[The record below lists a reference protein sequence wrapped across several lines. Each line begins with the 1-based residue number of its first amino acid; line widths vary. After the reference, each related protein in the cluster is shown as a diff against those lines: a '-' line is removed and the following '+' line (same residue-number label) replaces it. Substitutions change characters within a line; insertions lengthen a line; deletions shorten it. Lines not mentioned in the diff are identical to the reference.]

1 MSKLFKSI
9 AFVAITGMALVGCQ
23 KEELNIAD
31 NPADG
36 GNSQKANTVAV
47 VSERASVTSNFTVD
61 GVVGNYKGEINQVKM
76 NGENKAS
83 VSDRTVKITKNSNNK
98 FNLRVDGFKVGR
110 MPAKLTINVK
120 GITLNSDG
128 TFSGSFSNGVNLLFT
143 DYPANI
149 RGKFFKKDN
158 ATKVEFT
165 LESSGTYLLFVNF
178 DASVHFD
185 TY

>member
-1 MSKLFKSI
+1 MSNLFKSI
-9 AFVAITGMALVGCQ
+9 AFVAIIGMALVGCQ

-31 NPADG
+31 NSADG

-76 NGENKAS
+76 NGNKKPS
-83 VSDRTVKITKNSNNK
+83 VPNRIVKITPNSSNK
-98 FNLRVDGFKVGR
+98 FNLSVDGFSIGK
-110 MPAKLTINVK
+110 MPADLTINIK
-120 GITLNSDG
+120 GLTLNSDG
-128 TFSGSFSNGVNLLFT
+128 TFSGRFPDGVNLLFT

>member
-1 MSKLFKSI
+1 MSNLFKSI
-9 AFVAITGMALVGCQ
+9 AFVAILGMALVGCQ
-23 KEELNIAD
+23 KEEANIAD
-31 NPADG
+31 HPANE
-36 GNSQKANTVAV
+36 GNSQNANETTV
-47 VSERASVTSNFTVD
+47 VSEHPSVNSNFIVD
-61 GVVGNYKGEINQVKM
+61 SVVGNYKGEINQVKM
-76 NGENKAS
+76 NGENKDS
-83 VSDRTVKITKNSNNK
+83 VSDRTVNITKNGNNK
-98 FNLRVDGFKVGR
+98 FNLSVDAFKVGR

-120 GITLNSDG
+120 DITLNSDG
-128 TFSGSFSNGVNLLFT
+128 TFSGSFSNGVNLLLT

>member
-1 MSKLFKSI
+1 MSNLFKSI
-9 AFVAITGMALVGCQ
+9 AFVVIIGMALVGCQ

-31 NPADG
+31 NSADG

-83 VSDRTVKITKNSNNK
+83 VSDR
-98 FNLRVDGFKVGR
+98 
-110 MPAKLTINVK
+110 MPAKLTINVR

>member
-1 MSKLFKSI
+1 
-9 AFVAITGMALVGCQ
+9 
-23 KEELNIAD
+23 
-31 NPADG
+31 
-36 GNSQKANTVAV
+36 
-47 VSERASVTSNFTVD
+47 
-61 GVVGNYKGEINQVKM
+61 
-76 NGENKAS
+76 
-83 VSDRTVKITKNSNNK
+83 
-98 FNLRVDGFKVGR
+98 
-110 MPAKLTINVK
+110 MPAKLTINVR

>member
-1 MSKLFKSI
+1 MYHFFKSI
-9 AFVAITGMALVGCQ
+9 AFVAIIGMALVGCQ

-31 NPADG
+31 NPANG

-47 VSERASVTSNFTVD
+47 VNERTSVTSNFTVD

-76 NGENKAS
+76 NGNKKPS
-83 VSDRTVKITKNSNNK
+83 VPNRIVKITPNSSNK
-98 FNLRVDGFKVGR
+98 FNLSVDAFKVGR

-128 TFSGSFSNGVNLLFT
+128 TFSGSFSNGVNLLLT

>member
-1 MSKLFKSI
+1 
-9 AFVAITGMALVGCQ
+9 
-23 KEELNIAD
+23 
-31 NPADG
+31 
-36 GNSQKANTVAV
+36 
-47 VSERASVTSNFTVD
+47 
-61 GVVGNYKGEINQVKM
+61 
-76 NGENKAS
+76 
-83 VSDRTVKITKNSNNK
+83 
-98 FNLRVDGFKVGR
+98 
-110 MPAKLTINVK
+110 MPAKLTINVS

>member
-1 MSKLFKSI
+1 MSYLFKSI
-9 AFVAITGMALVGCQ
+9 AFIAILGMALVGCQ
-23 KEELNIAD
+23 KEEANIAD
-31 NPADG
+31 HPANE
-36 GNSQKANTVAV
+36 GNSQNANETTV
-47 VSERASVTSNFTVD
+47 VSEPNFTVD
-61 GVVGNYKGEINQVKM
+61 SVVGNYKGEINQVKM
-76 NGENKAS
+76 NGENKDS
-83 VSDRTVKITKNSNNK
+83 VSDRTVNITKNGNNK
-98 FNLRVDGFKVGR
+98 FNLSVDAFKVGR

-128 TFSGSFSNGVNLLFT
+128 TFSGSFSNGVNLLLT